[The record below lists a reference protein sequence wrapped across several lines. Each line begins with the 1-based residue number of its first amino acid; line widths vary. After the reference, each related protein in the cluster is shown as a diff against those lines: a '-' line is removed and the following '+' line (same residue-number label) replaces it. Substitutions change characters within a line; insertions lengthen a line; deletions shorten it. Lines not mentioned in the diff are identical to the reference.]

1 MYAGQVNEQ
10 PHLYSQSGASVAVDR
25 YERCWLPLLM
35 AHDRKDRLLY
45 PPLDVAWVWFVHAI
59 CPQRYAE
66 VYHHVI
72 LLFVLFWPS

>member
-1 MYAGQVNEQ
+1 MLQVNDH
-10 PHLYSQSGASVAVDR
+10 PYLYSQSGASVAVAR

-35 AHDRKDRLLY
+35 AHGRGNKQLC

-66 VYHHVI
+66 VPPI
-72 LLFVLFWPS
+72 TI